1 MTLSGSAVAF
11 SELGQ
16 LSQKLAELVE
26 RIEAGEER
34 WLSLSERA
42 GLP

>member
-1 MTLSGSAVAF
+1 MALAGSGLSF
-11 SELGQ
+11 SELGP
-16 LSQKLAELVE
+16 LSEQLAELVE